1 MGKGGD
7 SGRVE
12 WKGRPLFSG
21 FAVKTFPLHFRHFPR
36 WNRCSHWCDRS
47 SLHTARLR
55 HGACKW
61 GHTLI
66 VSVQNKQTIKQC
78 GDISIKMVKILLLQQ
93 HLLLEK
99 RANRQSCTNCR
110 LCSSRTP
117 CLEATSKI
125 HDTRTCLH
133 GDICYFSHCTL
144 TMTASHSTEVVWN
157 GNQVI
162 RHVFV
167 MLFVYHPLV
176 HLQVTTS
183 ETGMHYYNSS
193 SIYRVN
199 VSCVWCLQDGVV
211 DERVDLIAP
220 VAIVLKTFE
229 VDD

>member
-1 MGKGGD
+1 MIILTCKIFRNTFLELDLVWFWSGKGGD
-7 SGRVE
+7 GGRVE
-12 WKGRPLFSG
+12 WKGRQLFSG
-21 FAVKTFPLHFRHFPR
+21 FAVKTFPLHLRHFPR

-99 RANRQSCTNCR
+99 RANRQSCTNYR

-125 HDTRTCLH
+125 HDTRTCCTRWHLLFFTLYTH
-133 GDICYFSHCTL
+133 NDRLPFHRSGLKRQSSHTSCF
-144 TMTASHSTEVVWN
+144 
-157 GNQVI
+157 
-162 RHVFV
+162 RHAFR
-167 MLFVYHPLV
+167 LSP
-176 HLQVTTS
+176 TC
-183 ETGMHYYNSS
+183 SS
-193 SIYRVN
+193 SSHYIRN
-199 VSCVWCLQDGVV
+199 RNALLQQQ
-211 DERVDLIAP
+211 
-220 VAIVLKTFE
+220 
-229 VDD
+229 